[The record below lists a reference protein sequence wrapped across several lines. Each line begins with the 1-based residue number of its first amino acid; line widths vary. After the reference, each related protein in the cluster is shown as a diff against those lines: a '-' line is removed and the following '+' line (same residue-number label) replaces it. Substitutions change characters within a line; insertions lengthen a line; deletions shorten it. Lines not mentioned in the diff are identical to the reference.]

1 MLYLDQYQN
10 GLLAAEVE
18 ALRTQAR
25 IYAGGIAEAAT
36 RLEDDRAVLVPELA
50 RPLLR
55 RLTDPSPNT
64 QARLFDNT
72 GLVVADSRVREGAGG
87 AVVTEPLPPQAPRGA
102 FSAGLATLYDRLVAL
117 VPRGAGGGRG
127 ADLVVDVKPDAPA
140 FDWQP
145 DLGPD
150 RREELRLALEGG
162 VTPYIR
168 RTGDGQLLVSVA
180 EPARRGNQPV
190 GIVLLTR
197 EAREVDQRLFEI
209 RASVL
214 GIFAVA
220 LVLTVLLSFYLA
232 QTLASPIMQL
242 AGSAA
247 AMRQGEG
254 RTGSVPLSL
263 LSRED
268 EIGILARDLQRAARD
283 LWARIDTNERFAA
296 DVAHELRNPLTS
308 VRSAIETLRRIENP
322 EQQRRLLGIIA
333 EDAVR
338 MDRLI
343 ADISDSSRVD
353 AELSRT
359 VAVPVDVAPIL
370 STLAELHT
378 ATRGEGDTGGGAGG
392 AGDGPGGARR
402 GGAAGAGVP
411 QPARQRALLQPAR
424 RHGAREGAAGGRLG
438 GGGGGGRGAGH
449 PGSEAG
455 RHLRALLLGAAA
467 GRGLRQAFGPRPLDQ
482 PADRGGIARADR
494 GGEPAGRGGQGGRAR
509 GSSCGCRRGE
519 ATWRGPGERSRS
531 LRTHGAAAVVGNRW
545 RVRTNGPAAGEVMRP
560 GRWRSLGSLR
570 TNGVAAVAHCW
581 PSDKWAPAGEV
592 VRTVEGSAGS
602 LRTNGVAAVAHWWPS
617 DKWGWG
623 GHDQCWNAAR
633 AWKGVCNPHRH
644 LPQPEAFEHSENV
657 RTIVVFSCCR
667 ACARD
672 VPNRRAR
679 GECSLR
685 RPLPLPRPHPRLHG
699 RARRVQHGE
708 PHRDVMREGGASS
721 PSVNLNLSRRRALA
735 RSDPPE
741 ERPLEPMKPM
751 KPMDFGP
758 AWWPSDL
765 GQPASSG
772 GQNDVRYAF
781 FPEHQRLAVEQNG
794 KVSLYDSGDHRIDGV
809 SQAQGGGDRPLAFT
823 SEKGEVTLDQLK
835 KIG

>member
-1 MLYLDQYQN
+1 MPDIGVTADTQTAPAAAPPRPRRRLWGSPLLRRILLLNALPPALLAAAMLYLDQYQN

-87 AVVTEPLPPQAPRGA
+87 AVVTEPLPPNPPRGA
-102 FSAGLATLYDRLVAL
+102 LSAAVAALYDRVLAL
-117 VPRGAGGGRG
+117 VPRLRGDGRRG
-127 ADLVVDVKPDAPA
+127 EALVVDVQPDAPS

-168 RTGDGQLLVSVA
+168 RTADGRLLVSVA

-197 EAREVDQRLFEI
+197 EAREVDQRLLEI

-214 GIFAVA
+214 GIFALALALTVA
-220 LVLTVLLSFYLA
+220 LSSYLA
-232 QTLASPIMQL
+232 QTLANPIMQL

-308 VRSAIETLRRIENP
+308 VRSAIETLRRVENP
-322 EQQRRLLGIIA
+322 EQQRRLLAIIA

-370 STLAELHT
+370 STLAELHG
-378 ATRGEGDTGGGAGG
+378 ATRAE
-392 AGDGPGGARR
+392 
-402 GGAAGAGVP
+402 
-411 QPARQRALLQPAR
+411 
-424 RHGAREGAAGGRLG
+424 
-438 GGGGGGRGAGH
+438 
-449 PGSEAG
+449 
-455 RHLRALLLGAAA
+455 
-467 GRGLRQAFGPRPLDQ
+467 
-482 PADRGGIARADR
+482 
-494 GGEPAGRGGQGGRAR
+494 GEPA
-509 GSSCGCRRGE
+509 
-519 ATWRGPGERSRS
+519 
-531 LRTHGAAAVVGNRW
+531 VVL
-545 RVRTNGPAAGEVMRP
+545 E
-560 GRWRSLGSLR
+560 
-570 TNGVAAVAHCW
+570 
-581 PSDKWAPAGEV
+581 APATGLV
-592 VRTVEGSAGS
+592 VRGVEGRLVQVFRNLLG
-602 LRTNGVAAVAHWWPS
+602 
-617 DKWGWG
+617 
-623 GHDQCWNAAR
+623 NA
-633 AWKGVCNPHRH
+633 
-644 LPQPEAFEHSENV
+644 LS
-657 RTIVVFSCCR
+657 FS
-667 ACARD
+667 
-672 VPNRRAR
+672 
-679 GECSLR
+679 
-685 RPLPLPRPHPRLHG
+685 PR
-699 RARRVQHGE
+699 
-708 PHRDVMREGGASS
+708 
-721 PSVNLNLSRRRALA
+721 
-735 RSDPPE
+735 
-741 ERPLEPMKPM
+741 
-751 KPMDFGP
+751 
-758 AWWPSDL
+758 
-765 GQPASSG
+765 
-772 GQNDVRYAF
+772 
-781 FPEHQRLAVEQNG
+781 NG
-794 KVSLYDSGDHRIDGV
+794 KVSVR
-809 SQAQGGGDRPLAFT
+809 ARPAGAWVEVVVEDEGPGIPEAKLEGIFERFY
-823 SEKGEVTLDQLK
+823 SERPKGEGFGKHSGLGLSISKQIVEGLRGRIAAENRRDAEGKVVGARFIVRLPA
-835 KIG
+835 G

>member
-1 MLYLDQYQN
+1 MPEAPSLVAASAEAPAAPPRPHRRLWGSPLLRRILLLNVLPPALLAAAMLYLDQYQN

-36 RLEDDRAVLVPELA
+36 RLEDDRAVLVPEQA

-87 AVVTEPLPPQAPRGA
+87 AVVTEPLPPHPPRGA
-102 FSAGLATLYDRLVAL
+102 FSATVGALYDQLVAL
-117 VPRGAGGGRG
+117 VPRGGGEE
-127 ADLVVDVKPDAPA
+127 LVVDVQPDAPS

-168 RTGDGQLLVSVA
+168 RTADGSLLVSVA

-209 RASVL
+209 RTSVL

-322 EQQRRLLGIIA
+322 EQQRRLLAIIA
-333 EDAVR
+333 DDAVR

-359 VAVPVDVAPIL
+359 VAVPVDIAPIL
-370 STLAELHT
+370 STLAELH
-378 ATRGEGDTGGGAGG
+378 ATT
-392 AGDGPGGARR
+392 
-402 GGAAGAGVP
+402 
-411 QPARQRALLQPAR
+411 RA
-424 RHGAREGAAGGRLG
+424 E
-438 GGGGGGRGAGH
+438 
-449 PGSEAG
+449 
-455 RHLRALLLGAAA
+455 
-467 GRGLRQAFGPRPLDQ
+467 
-482 PADRGGIARADR
+482 
-494 GGEPAGRGGQGGRAR
+494 GEPAVALEAPATGLVVRGVEGRLVQVLRNLLGNALSFSPRDGTVRVRAR
-509 GSSCGCRRGE
+509 PAGAWVE
-519 ATWRGPGERSRS
+519 VVVDDEGPGIPEAKLEGIFERFYSER
-531 LRTHGAAAVVGNRW
+531 
-545 RVRTNGPAAGEVMRP
+545 PQGE
-560 GRWRSLGSLR
+560 GFGKHSGLGLSI
-570 TNGVAAVAHCW
+570 
-581 PSDKWAPAGEV
+581 SKQI
-592 VRTVEGSAGS
+592 VEG
-602 LRTNGVAAVAHWWPS
+602 LRGKIAA
-617 DKWGWG
+617 
-623 GHDQCWNAAR
+623 
-633 AWKGVCNPHRH
+633 
-644 LPQPEAFEHSENV
+644 E
-657 RTIVVFSCCR
+657 
-667 ACARD
+667 
-672 VPNRRAR
+672 NRRDA
-679 GECSLR
+679 
-685 RPLPLPRPHPRLHG
+685 
-699 RARRVQHGE
+699 
-708 PHRDVMREGGASS
+708 D
-721 PSVNLNLSRRRALA
+721 
-735 RSDPPE
+735 
-741 ERPLEPMKPM
+741 
-751 KPMDFGP
+751 
-758 AWWPSDL
+758 
-765 GQPASSG
+765 
-772 GQNDVRYAF
+772 
-781 FPEHQRLAVEQNG
+781 G
-794 KVSLYDSGDHRIDGV
+794 KVMGARFIVRLPVG
-809 SQAQGGGDRPLAFT
+809 
-823 SEKGEVTLDQLK
+823 
-835 KIG
+835 